1 MSGNECGD
9 FGNYDKVDDSD
20 NVKSLSEE
28 HMIRIIL
35 EIMIMSLLRRPDI
48 DNNDIIN
55 DNDDNYYIRA

>member
-1 MSGNECGD
+1 
-9 FGNYDKVDDSD
+9 
-20 NVKSLSEE
+20 
-28 HMIRIIL
+28 MIMIIL